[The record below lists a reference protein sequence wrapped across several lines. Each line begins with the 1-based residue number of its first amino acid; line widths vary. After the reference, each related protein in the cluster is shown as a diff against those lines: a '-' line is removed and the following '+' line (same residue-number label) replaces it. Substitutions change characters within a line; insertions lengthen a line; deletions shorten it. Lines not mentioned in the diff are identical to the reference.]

1 MDLYIKVGFV
11 IFVIANI
18 LNLILFFKVWGM
30 TNDIRH
36 FLKFYIDDKGITLT
50 EVENYE
56 NSGVSLKQYKNKD
69 GKIIDS

>member
-30 TNDIRH
+30 TNDVRH

>member
-30 TNDIRH
+30 TNDVRH

-56 NSGVSLKQYKNKD
+56 NSGVSLKQYKNKE